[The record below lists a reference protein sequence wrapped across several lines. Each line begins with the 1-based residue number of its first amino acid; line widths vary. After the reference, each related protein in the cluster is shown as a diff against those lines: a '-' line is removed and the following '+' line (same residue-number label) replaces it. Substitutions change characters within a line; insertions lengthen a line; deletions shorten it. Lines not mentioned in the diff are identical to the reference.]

1 MASCAAA
8 ASAAST
14 PGREARDEVRE
25 YLDNFLRVVLMDGR
39 VLVGKFS
46 CFDKQ
51 RNVLLNDATELRFL
65 GAETRGKPD
74 YERQLGIVLVPWK
87 YIKDAHA
94 ILEDIS

>member
-65 GAETRGKPD
+65 GAEDWSYLP
-74 YERQLGIVLVPWK
+74 E
-87 YIKDAHA
+87 
-94 ILEDIS
+94 